1 MVKET
6 QDSQERVIKEYPN
19 TTRWLEGRLIL
30 GVGNLILTTERI
42 AFLNQV
48 LVKEKHVQKMQELSE
63 APSSR
68 VLDYALT
75 LHNNNFQI
83 PLHSL
88 TSAKVGLF
96 AYFPIPRFCLRIA
109 YFSDKKKIK
118 TISFMFTISILRG
131 FYQFEIATVLSWVSA
146 IKGMMNHKGLEI
158 QKDKGKN

>member
-1 MVKET
+1 MAKET

-75 LHNNNFQI
+75 LHKNNFQI
-83 PLHSL
+83 PLSSV

-109 YFSDKKKIK
+109 YFSEKKRKKIE
-118 TISFMFTISILRG
+118 TTSFMFTITMLRG
-131 FYQFEIATVLSWVSA
+131 FYQFEITTVLSWVWT
-146 IKGMMNHKGLEI
+146 IKRVMKYKG
-158 QKDKGKN
+158 Q

>member
-63 APSSR
+63 APSSL

-75 LHNNNFQI
+75 LHKNNFQI
-83 PLHSL
+83 PLSSV

-109 YFSDKKKIK
+109 YFSNKKKEKIK
-118 TISFMFTISILRG
+118 RASFMFTISILRG
-131 FYQFEIATVLSWVSA
+131 FYQ
-146 IKGMMNHKGLEI
+146 LEI
-158 QKDKGKN
+158 TTVMSWASTIKRVMKYK